1 MITVPKVLW
10 DMLRIADIALVIA
23 VVAIGIGVLWYGF

>member
-10 DMLRIADIALVIA
+10 DMLRIADISMVIA
-23 VVAIGIGVLWYGF
+23 VIALVSGFYGF